1 MARPGLDKN
10 VKFRQLIRALG
21 LPRPYVRGLL
31 ETMWDVAHE
40 SGNPVL
46 GCEDSVEAAAE
57 WPGARGD
64 LFNAL
69 KSARL
74 IDPMEDGRWII
85 HDYWDH
91 APDYVEGRAK
101 KEAERAK
108 PKACANC
115 GKAFRSGEPHAKFCS
130 DACRQANHRNAA
142 SRGVTEPCVTVTE
155 SNAAPSPSP
164 SPSPVLSL
172 QERTKESVREPKIDA
187 PGFDAFWSAYPR
199 KTAKKR
205 AAKAW
210 RQLAPNS
217 QLLDRMLAALAA
229 QKAWD
234 QWVRGIIPHPA
245 TWLNERRWEDERPPS
260 QVSGRPDLGLIQA
273 DARRREREENM
284 RRLQEQRAEEVL
296 SGEEVRRRLRK
307 E

>member
-1 MARPGLDKN
+1 MAKPGLDKN
-10 VKFRQLIRALG
+10 VKFRKLVQTTG
-21 LPRPYVRGLL
+21 LPEPYVRGLL
-31 ETMWDVAHE
+31 EMMWDVAHE

-46 GCEDSVEAAAE
+46 GDEDGVEAAAK
-57 WPGARGD
+57 WPGARGA

-69 KSARL
+69 KGARL
-74 IDPMEDGRWII
+74 IDQLDDGQWVI

-91 APDYVEGRAK
+91 APEYVKGRLR
-101 KEAERAK
+101 KEKWRKEQRVPFAL
-108 PKACANC
+108 
-115 GKAFRSGEPHAKFCS
+115 SQ
-130 DACRQANHRNAA
+130 DRN
-142 SRGVTEPCVTVTE
+142 GTVPQKSAT
-155 SNAAPSPSP
+155 NTPT
-164 SPSPVLSL
+164 PVLSL
-172 QERTKESVREPKIDA
+172 EERTKESVSVTKADA

-210 RQLAPNS
+210 RQLSPDP

-260 QVSGRPDLGLIQA
+260 QVSGRPDPGLVRA
-273 DARRREREENM
+273 EAMRREREANM
-284 RRLQEQRAEEVL
+284 RRLAEHREEEVVPL
-296 SGEEVRRRLRK
+296 SEFRKRLLGQPK
-307 E
+307 GPSDATTLF